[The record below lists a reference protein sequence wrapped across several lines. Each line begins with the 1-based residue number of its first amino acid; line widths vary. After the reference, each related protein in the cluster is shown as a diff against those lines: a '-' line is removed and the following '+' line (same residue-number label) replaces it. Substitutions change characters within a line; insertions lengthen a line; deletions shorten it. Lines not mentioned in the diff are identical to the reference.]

1 MKAIFR
7 KRNII
12 QSLIVSS
19 AVMISTSTVAK
30 EIVSELN
37 GYTRVVIKP
46 TLTQKEHLKQVISI
60 SVPPVVKNNGQL
72 LNLILQKSGY
82 RIADPKNQP
91 KETLG
96 LFVSKIPLSLMSLR
110 SITIEQAIE
119 SVLGFG
125 FNYKVDHVKREIT
138 IFPNA

>member
-1 MKAIFR
+1 MKAIL
-7 KRNII
+7 KNKNII

-19 AVMISTSTVAK
+19 AVMISTGAIAE

-46 TLTQKEHLKQVISI
+46 TLIQKEHLKQVISI
-60 SVPPVVKNNGQL
+60 NVPPVVRNNGQL

-82 RIADPKNQP
+82 KIADPKNQP

-125 FNYKVDHVKREIT
+125 FYYKVDHVKREIT
-138 IFPNA
+138 IFSNK